1 MAAESSHW
9 MDRLRTAESSGQA
22 WPAIPV
28 SAPGPVPEPVNLIN
42 ARNALRYRHSL
53 MGDASQPLLRPR
65 RNVSFNTRIP
75 KRVALAVIMASLGAV
90 LSYAGSAYA
99 SQPLLLAGFAC
110 ALIGVL
116 AGCIALATLLDFGMA
131 SRAGAQDIPAQRQLA
146 SAEQIAAMKRAARAD
161 PELGNL
167 INGWWMNPA
176 PISLHDVALVL
187 AFQKARAI
195 AARADSTL
203 H

>member
-1 MAAESSHW
+1 MAVESSHW
-9 MDRLRTAESSGQA
+9 MDRLRTVESSDPS
-22 WPAIPV
+22 WPATLSPDT
-28 SAPGPVPEPVNLIN
+28 GPEPIDVIN
-42 ARNALRYRHSL
+42 ARNALRYRRSL
-53 MGDASQPLLRPR
+53 MRDASQPLLKPR

-99 SQPLLLAGFAC
+99 NQPLLLTGFAC
-110 ALIGVL
+110 ALVGVL

-131 SRAGAQDIPAQRQLA
+131 SRAGAQGVPARREPA

-161 PELGNL
+161 PELGSL
-167 INGWWMNPA
+167 INDWWKDAA
-176 PISLHDVALVL
+176 PISQHDVTLVL

>member
-1 MAAESSHW
+1 MAMESSHW
-9 MDRLRTAESSGQA
+9 MDRLRTAESSELA
-22 WPAIPV
+22 WPATP
-28 SAPGPVPEPVNLIN
+28 APDAGPEPIDVIN
-42 ARNALRYRHSL
+42 ARNALRYRRSL
-53 MGDASQPLLRPR
+53 MRDASQPLLKPR

-75 KRVALAVIMASLGAV
+75 KRVALAVIMASLGVA

-110 ALIGVL
+110 ALVGVL
-116 AGCIALATLLDFGMA
+116 AGCIALATLLDFGIA
-131 SRAGAQDIPAQRQLA
+131 SRAGAQGVPAQRQPA

-161 PELGNL
+161 PELGIL
-167 INGWWMNPA
+167 INGWWKNPA
-176 PISLHDVALVL
+176 PISRHDVALVL

>member
-1 MAAESSHW
+1 MAVESSHW
-9 MDRLRTAESSGQA
+9 MDRLRNVESSDPPWSIGL
-22 WPAIPV
+22 
-28 SAPGPVPEPVNLIN
+28 SLETGPEPIDVIN
-42 ARNALRYRHSL
+42 ARNGLRYRRSL
-53 MGDASQPLLRPR
+53 MRDASQPLLKPH

-75 KRVALAVIMASLGAV
+75 KRVALAVIMVSLGAA
-90 LSYAGSAYA
+90 LSYAGSVET
-99 SQPLLLAGFAC
+99 SQLLLLTGFAC

-131 SRAGAQDIPAQRQLA
+131 SRGGAKGATAGQEPA

-161 PELGNL
+161 PELGSL
-167 INGWWMNPA
+167 INDWWKDAA
-176 PISLHDVALVL
+176 PISRHDVALVL

>member
-9 MDRLRTAESSGQA
+9 MDRLRTAETSDPA
-22 WPAIPV
+22 WPATLP
-28 SAPGPVPEPVNLIN
+28 PDTGPEPVDVIN
-42 ARNALRYRHSL
+42 ARNALRYRRSL
-53 MGDASQPLLRPR
+53 MRDASQPLLKSR

-75 KRVALAVIMASLGAV
+75 KRVALAVIMVSLGAA
-90 LSYAGSAYA
+90 LSYAGSAAA
-99 SQPLLLAGFAC
+99 SQRLLLAGFAC

-116 AGCIALATLLDFGMA
+116 AGCFALATLLDFSMA
-131 SRAGAQDIPAQRQLA
+131 LRAGAKGIRAGQEPA

-161 PELGNL
+161 PELGPL
-167 INGWWMNPA
+167 INDWWKDPA
-176 PISLHDVALVL
+176 PISRHDVALVL
-187 AFQKARAI
+187 AFQKAKAI

>member
-1 MAAESSHW
+1 MAVESSHW
-9 MDRLRTAESSGQA
+9 MDRLRTAESSDQS
-22 WPAIPV
+22 WPATL
-28 SAPGPVPEPVNLIN
+28 SADTGPEPVDVVN
-42 ARNALRYRHSL
+42 ARNALRYRRSL
-53 MGDASQPLLRPR
+53 MGDASQPLLKPR
-65 RNVSFNTRIP
+65 RNVSFNTHIP
-75 KRVALAVIMASLGAV
+75 KRVALAVIMVSLGAA
-90 LSYAGSAYA
+90 LSYAGSATA

-110 ALIGVL
+110 ALVGLL

-131 SRAGAQDIPAQRQLA
+131 SRAGANSLRAGQQPA

-161 PELGNL
+161 PELWIL
-167 INGWWMNPA
+167 INGWWKNPA
-176 PISLHDVALVL
+176 PISQHDVSLVL

>member
-1 MAAESSHW
+1 MTMESSHW
-9 MDRLRTAESSGQA
+9 MDRLRSAESSDPP
-22 WPAIPV
+22 WPATP
-28 SAPGPVPEPVNLIN
+28 APGAGPESIEVIN
-42 ARNALRYRHSL
+42 ARNALRYRRSL
-53 MGDASQPLLRPR
+53 MRDASQPLLKPR

-75 KRVALAVIMASLGAV
+75 KRVALAVIMASLGV
-90 LSYAGSAYA
+90 ILSYAGSAYS
-99 SQPLLLAGFAC
+99 SQPLLLTGFAC
-110 ALIGVL
+110 ALVGVL

-131 SRAGAQDIPAQRQLA
+131 SRAGTQDIPAQWQPA

-161 PELGNL
+161 PELGIL
-167 INGWWMNPA
+167 INGWWKNPA
-176 PISLHDVALVL
+176 PISRHDVALVL

>member
-1 MAAESSHW
+1 MAVESSHW
-9 MDRLRTAESSGQA
+9 MDRLRSAESSGLP
-22 WPAIPV
+22 WPATF
-28 SAPGPVPEPVNLIN
+28 SADTGPEPIDVVN
-42 ARNALRYRHSL
+42 ARNALRYRRSL
-53 MGDASQPLLRPR
+53 MRDASQPLLKPR

-75 KRVALAVIMASLGAV
+75 KRVALAVIMAALGV
-90 LSYAGSAYA
+90 ILSYAGSVYA

-110 ALIGVL
+110 ALVGVL

-131 SRAGAQDIPAQRQLA
+131 SRAGTQAVSDRNQPA
-146 SAEQIAAMKRAARAD
+146 STEQIAAMKRAARAD

-167 INGWWMNPA
+167 INDWWKDPA
-176 PISLHDVALVL
+176 PISRHDVALVL

-195 AARADSTL
+195 AARVDSTL